1 MLSVLIEQEE
11 FLLPRGTYRQSGR
24 AEVSSCVL
32 DDTEWWACVF
42 FITSILDGSFT
53 KSDSVLLLCV
63 TFRCILCKGQ
73 DYPPL
78 HPRPVMMAI
87 PLKVPVCEPET
98 EKGKIEEAYIRNK
111 LMHPERAEE
120 AENVKGL
127 MKMFAV
133 RNHFKDYNFFI
144 NCNSICLQIACKSS
158 RLMSALEIAKMF
170 PNEDSVS
177 DTDVHVNSLII
188 ELL

>member
-1 MLSVLIEQEE
+1 M
-11 FLLPRGTYRQSGR
+11 
-24 AEVSSCVL
+24 
-32 DDTEWWACVF
+32 
-42 FITSILDGSFT
+42 
-53 KSDSVLLLCV
+53 

-133 RNHFKDYNFFI
+133 RNHLCPFKDYNFFI

-177 DTDVHVNSLII
+177 DTDVHVNGNIRTYMVSLENCYKIQ
-188 ELL
+188 LVVPCNMYPA